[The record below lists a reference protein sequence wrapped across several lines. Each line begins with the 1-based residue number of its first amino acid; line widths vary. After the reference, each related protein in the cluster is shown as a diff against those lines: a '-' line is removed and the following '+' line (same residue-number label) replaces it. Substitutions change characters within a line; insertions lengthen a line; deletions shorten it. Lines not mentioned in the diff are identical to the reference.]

1 MKSLN
6 FNRKASMLRNMNEE
20 KGPRKK
26 INWDKIVYFI
36 IVGVISLIII
46 RYTVNQFLYVHAQG
60 QVLFN
65 SVKVR
70 IPSDVT
76 IHYFNINEGDTVMHG
91 DTLFAYT
98 QAFDENKYNALAF
111 RFNEEVKPE
120 SNSTWRERE
129 IYQLNKNIRLNRLRI
144 GENINLIAW
153 YKSEI
158 AKMENQVV
166 LEVSSKNKLQQHRSQ
181 LEKLTIEN
189 KKYRREIGE
198 YKSMINDLG
207 GVAQDPEPSADESA
221 TYNTPHSGGGSGY
234 MAFKR
239 VYISPLNG
247 VITRIYK
254 FPNEVALKTEPIMNI
269 HQQESVYIKAFYAQE
284 DVNNLH
290 AGDIVDLTF
299 ADGTKSQGV
308 IKRFYSA
315 TYQMPPEFQKKY
327 EPTTRAIAA
336 DIYPANDEQL
346 QEWKK
351 YYKISVEIKKF
362 KFRW

>member
-1 MKSLN
+1 MKTLN

-20 KGPRKK
+20 KGPKNK
-26 INWDKIVYFI
+26 LNWDKIIYFI
-36 IVGVISLIII
+36 VVAVITLIILN
-46 RYTVNQFLYVHAQG
+46 YTVNKLLYVHAQG

-76 IHYFNINEGDTVMHG
+76 VHYYNVHEGDTVMHG

-111 RFNEEVKPE
+111 RFDEADDSQPT
-120 SNSTWRERE
+120 SNWRERE

-158 AKMENQVV
+158 SQIENQVV
-166 LEVSSKNKLQQHRSQ
+166 LEVNSKNKLQSHRSQ

-189 KKYRREIGE
+189 KKYNREIYE

-207 GVAQDPEPSADESA
+207 GVAEDLAEDPP
-221 TYNTPHSGGGSGY
+221 TFNNTPHSGGGRGY

-239 VYISPLNG
+239 MYISPLSG

-290 AGDIVDLTF
+290 AGDVVDLVF
-299 ADGTKSQGV
+299 ADGTSSQGI

-336 DIYPANDEQL
+336 DIYPANEEQL
-346 QEWKK
+346 KEWKK

-362 KFRW
+362 KFAW